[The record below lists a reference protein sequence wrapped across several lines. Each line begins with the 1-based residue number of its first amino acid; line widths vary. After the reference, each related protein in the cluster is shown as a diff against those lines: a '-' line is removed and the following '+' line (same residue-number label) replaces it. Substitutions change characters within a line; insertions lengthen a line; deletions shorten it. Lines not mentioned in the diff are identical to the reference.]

1 MLHSTERGHMA
12 VSEFWG
18 RFVQEQLQGGWKDEE
33 ERNVCRLF
41 VFNTVITF
49 LSYRKRSS
57 QILFQQEWM
66 WTSSCCLCIMMNEQ
80 KEAEVG
86 ASEAQWSGAEDLC
99 GKRS

>member
-1 MLHSTERGHMA
+1 MA

-18 RFVQEQLQGGWKDEE
+18 RFVQEQIKGGWKNEE
-33 ERNVCRLF
+33 EKNACRLF
-41 VFNTVITF
+41 SSPRFFIFNTVVTF

-80 KEAEVG
+80 KEVEVRP
-86 ASEAQWSGAEDLC
+86 SEAQWSSAEVLH
-99 GKRS
+99 GKGS